1 VVVTQV
7 RQELEVLVVEVEQVG
22 HQIDLQL
29 NLEVQVIHLL
39 QTHHKVMLVD
49 LEDTLLEVLHQVVVE
64 VQLLQVVTELEVVV
78 LVVMEVLVR
87 LIIFLVIV
95 HHMLVVVLVEITIV
109 ILQLVVQ
116 VVVEEVEVVHKPH
129 KMEQQIQVVA
139 QGVVMTD
146 LLQVLDKQVDQE

>member
-1 VVVTQV
+1 MVVIRV

-29 NLEVQVIHLL
+29 NLEALEIHLL
-39 QTHHKVMLVD
+39 QLHHKVMLVD

-95 HHMLVVVLVEITIV
+95 HHMLVVEVVEIIIV

-116 VVVEEVEVVHKPH
+116 VVVEEVRAVHKPH
-129 KMEQQIQVVA
+129 KMEQLIQVVVLEVLIV
-139 QGVVMTD
+139 G
-146 LLQVLDKQVDQE
+146 LLLELDKQVDQE